1 MLGSLNNAIYHEHGQ
16 PIEIKSQHG
25 VKFNHDIIM
34 SDCSIG
40 SLREPTLNS
49 HAATK
54 QYVDT
59 VVEAATSAP
68 IDPNQ
73 FVRKSG
79 DSITGDLGIYIGND
93 TTREFGVSDIGP
105 SKSVLLMLGSLN
117 NAIYHEHGQSIEF
130 KSEHG
135 IKFNHDIIMSDCSI
149 GSLRQPTSD
158 SQAATKLYVDTVV
171 AAATAVEPEN
181 SIDVSAL
188 LAEKLDKTG
197 GTLIGDLD
205 IQFSGD
211 SSRNFGVT
219 GISENKVVNLNLGN
233 NLNGITYTA
242 GSAINFKSENGV
254 RFVCGGESFCQLG
267 GHPTVV
273 QFFKPIF
280 MNDNRIGGLHNP
292 ISDFDA
298 SSKYYVDN
306 KSVKN
311 QSAFIPILQDNL
323 YSKCGFISSAS
334 SEKPAN
340 YAYRA
345 FSVNGEWASLIT
357 TGSIWIQIKCPF
369 PIRIHKIALK
379 SRRVSTEQVKK
390 WSLQGST
397 DGETFTDLLNKDT
410 LIEIPIHF
418 YDVTCLNAYS
428 YFRVNILEF
437 EGSNPGLSYFQ
448 IYSLDPLA

>member
-1 MLGSLNNAIYHEHGQ
+1 ML
-16 PIEIKSQHG
+16 
-25 VKFNHDIIM
+25 
-34 SDCSIG
+34 
-40 SLREPTLNS
+40 
-49 HAATK
+49 AA
-54 QYVDT
+54 
-59 VVEAATSAP
+59 AAAVP
-68 IDPNQ
+68 DIDPNQ
-73 FVRKSG
+73 FVKKSG

-135 IKFNHDIIMSDCSI
+135 IKFNHDIIMNDCSI

-158 SQAATKLYVDTVV
+158 SHAATKLYVDTVV
-171 AAATAVEPEN
+171 AAAAAATAVEPEN

-197 GTLIGDLD
+197 GTLTGDLD
-205 IQFSGD
+205 IQFTTAD
-211 SSRNFGVT
+211 NSRNFGVT

-233 NLNGITYTA
+233 NLNGITHTA

-267 GHPTVV
+267 CEQTVV

-292 ISDFDA
+292 ISDLDA
-298 SSKYYVDN
+298 STKYYTDN

-311 QSAFIPILQDNL
+311 QSGYIPILQDNVH
-323 YSKCGFISSAS
+323 SKSGFISSAS

-340 YAYRA
+340 LAYRA
-345 FSVNGEWASLIT
+345 FSVLGEWASAIT

-379 SRRVSTEQVKK
+379 SRRVSTEKVKK
-390 WSLQGST
+390 WSLQGSA
-397 DGETFTDLLNKDT
+397 DGEAFTDLLNNDT
-410 LIEIPIHF
+410 LIETSMQF
-418 YDVTCLNAYS
+418 YDVTCSQCVFLFQNKYS
-428 YFRVNILEF
+428 GI
-437 EGSNPGLSYFQ
+437 
-448 IYSLDPLA
+448 